1 MFLLRGNLSE
11 TEMFISAVWS
21 LTAMKKIIIDTNF
34 LMIPYKYRVDIFSEF
49 NRICDFNYKLI
60 VFERTIHELRRIIEK
75 QAGREKKAAQFAL
88 KLIGLKG
95 VSMLKSGNTDVDSL
109 ILENLNDDTIIATQD
124 AALKR
129 ELLKKGTSVII
140 LRQKKYLEMIE
151 RKLYK

>member
-1 MFLLRGNLSE
+1 
-11 TEMFISAVWS
+11 MFISAVWS